1 MCEIPSL
8 QEPLLVQCLKKLKH
22 EKFLC
27 SGSKTKQNKSKINK
41 CIYILEKIINNRLG
55 YY

>member
-8 QEPLLVQCLKKLKH
+8 HEHLLVQCLKRLKH

-27 SGSKTKQNKSKINK
+27 GGSKTKQNKSKINNSV
-41 CIYILEKIINNRLG
+41 YIFWRR
-55 YY
+55 